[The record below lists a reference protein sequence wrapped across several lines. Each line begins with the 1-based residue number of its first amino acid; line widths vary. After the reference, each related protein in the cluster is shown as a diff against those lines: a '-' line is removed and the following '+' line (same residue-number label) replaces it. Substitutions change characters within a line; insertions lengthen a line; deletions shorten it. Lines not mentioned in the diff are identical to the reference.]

1 MGTELEV
8 SRSDLPMELSVT
20 DLLAQVRKIQDV
32 MKNCMRENEHFGI
45 IPGTNKPTLLKPG
58 AEKLNLV
65 FRFDPQYDSVDRYDG
80 DHLTIKSKCTL
91 FHIPT
96 GMRIGSGEGSC
107 STKES
112 KYAFRNAQIVCP
124 QCGKETV
131 IKGRPEYGGGY
142 LCFTKKGGCG
152 AKFPDD
158 EFNGQAFG
166 KVAND
171 NLADQ
176 YNTVLKMA
184 NKRSLIAAVL
194 NATAASDIFTQDT
207 EDMVENSHRFNG
219 EPPKQAPG
227 SGGGLGGGPVR
238 ETKETPRQTREPM
251 SYKTVLWDNLVKHAG
266 NSKGAGELLLKLCGK
281 RFISN
286 LTEDEAKVIQEK
298 FEREVLAT
306 GFDEKQGTADNGN
319 F

>member
-1 MGTELEV
+1 MGTELEARQ
-8 SRSDLPMELSVT
+8 SSDLPMELSVT
-20 DLLAQVRKIQDV
+20 DLLAQVKKIQDV
-32 MKNCMRENEHFGI
+32 MKNCMRENEHFGV

-80 DHLTIKSKCTL
+80 DHLTVKSKCTL

-131 IKGRPEYGGGY
+131 IKGKEEFGGGY
-142 LCFTKKGGCG
+142 LCWNKKGGCG
-152 AKFPDD
+152 AKFQDG
-158 EFNGQAFG
+158 EFDGQAIG

-176 YNTVLKMA
+176 YNTVLKMS

-194 NATAASDIFTQDT
+194 NATAASDIFTQDL
-207 EDMVENSHRFNG
+207 EDMADNG
-219 EPPKQAPG
+219 HKF
-227 SGGGLGGGPVR
+227 GGEWAK
-238 ETKETPRQTREPM
+238 ETKPKGTIREAPQQGNG
-251 SYKTVLWDNLVKHAG
+251 SFKPILWDNLLKYGG
-266 NSKGAGELLLKLCGK
+266 NSKKAGEILKDLTK
-281 RFISN
+281 KQFISN
-286 LTEDEAKVIQEK
+286 ITEDEAIKAQK
-298 FEREVLAT
+298 DFEVKYLGEGA
-306 GFDEKQGTADNGN
+306 A
-319 F
+319 

>member
-1 MGTELEV
+1 MGTELEAR
-8 SRSDLPMELSVT
+8 SSDLPMELSVT

-32 MKNCMRENEHFGI
+32 MKNCMRENEHFGV

-80 DHLTIKSKCTL
+80 DHLTVKSKCTL

-131 IKGRPEYGGGY
+131 IKGKEEYGGGY

-152 AKFPDD
+152 AKFPDK
-158 EFNGQAFG
+158 EFEGAVLG

-171 NLADQ
+171 NLADC

-184 NKRSLIAAVL
+184 NKRSLISAVL
-194 NATAASDIFTQDT
+194 NATAASDIFMQDL
-207 EDMVENSHRFNG
+207 EDMADNGHKFGG
-219 EPPKQAPG
+219 EPPKETRQ
-227 SGGGLGGGPVR
+227 R
-238 ETKETPRQTREPM
+238 ETTREAPRQTNGGS
-251 SYKTVLWDNLVKHAG
+251 SYKVALWDNLVKHAG
-266 NSKGAGELLLKLCGK
+266 NSKAAGELLLKLCGK

-286 LTEDEAKVIQEK
+286 LTEDEAKQVQEK
-298 FEREVLAT
+298 FEVEILGT
-306 GFDEKQGTADNGN
+306 GFETERKVS